1 MLAASSAG
9 CDYNT
14 ITIPNCYTLHM
25 TTATLIS
32 VEEYLATSYRP
43 DCDFVDG
50 EVIERNLGTKDHSK
64 LQGEIYAWFRQR
76 RRELQLTAFPE
87 QRVRVAR
94 RRFRIPDICVFPL
107 PEPDEQIFTQ
117 APYICI
123 EVLSPDDSFPK
134 LQNRLDDYL
143 AMGVPN
149 IWVLDPPS
157 RRGWSIAREGHFE
170 ALDGVLRTSDGRVA
184 LAIADLFL

>member
-1 MLAASSAG
+1 MSS
-9 CDYNT
+9 
-14 ITIPNCYTLHM
+14 
-25 TTATLIS
+25 ATLIS

-64 LQGEIYAWFRQR
+64 LQRAILLWFHER
-76 RRELQLTAFPE
+76 RRELGLTAFPE
-87 QRVRVAR
+87 QRIRVAPGR
-94 RRFRIPDICVFPL
+94 YRIPDVCVVPL

-117 APYICI
+117 PPYICI

-157 RRGWSIAREGHFE
+157 RRAWSIARKGHFE
-170 ALDGVLRTSDGRVA
+170 ALDGVLSTGDGRVT
-184 LAIADLFL
+184 LVIADLFQ

>member
-1 MLAASSAG
+1 MSTAML
-9 CDYNT
+9 
-14 ITIPNCYTLHM
+14 IT
-25 TTATLIS
+25 
-32 VEEYLATSYRP
+32 VEQYLSTSYRP

-64 LQGEIYAWFRQR
+64 LQGRIYAWFDGR
-76 RRELQLTAFPE
+76 RRELGLTAFPE
-87 QRVRVAR
+87 QRVQVAR
-94 RRFRIPDICVFPL
+94 RRFRVPDVCVVPL

-117 APYICI
+117 PPYVCI

-134 LQNRLDDYL
+134 LQERFDDYL

-149 IWVLDPPS
+149 IWVLEPGT
-157 RRGWSIAREGHFE
+157 RRAWSIAREGHFE

-184 LAIADLFL
+184 MAITDLFQP